1 MKQRANTHPTLQQR
15 LKQVKR
21 QTHVARYQLQRKVK
35 TALGPLDI
43 QETRGISQVQ
53 GDVLFISYHANVR
66 RSVEEVLR
74 GEGYR
79 YDVVNAEDAPRFLQL
94 ARYRLVIF
102 DWTSRGYWRI
112 FNDVRR
118 HKKHIKIVVLVTS
131 EARAQGTMKGGG
143 YSYVWGE
150 DFDPEQ
156 LRTCLRSALQ
166 LRHPVCAL
174 LKNGEPCNRSCVYDY
189 EPGAVAQ
196 VT

>member
-1 MKQRANTHPTLQQR
+1 MKQRPDTHPILKQR
-15 LKQVKR
+15 LKQVER

-43 QETRGISQVQ
+43 QKTRGISQVQ
-53 GDVLFISYHANVR
+53 GDVLFVSYHMSVR
-66 RSVEEVLR
+66 RRVEDVLR

-79 YDVVNAEDAPRFLQL
+79 YDAVSAEDAPRFLQL
-94 ARYRLVIF
+94 THYRLVIF

-118 HKKHIKIVVLVTS
+118 HKKHIKIIVLVTS
-131 EARAQGTMKGGG
+131 EARARATMEGGG
-143 YSYVWGE
+143 YSYIWDE

-174 LKNGEPCNRSCVYDY
+174 LKNSEPCNRSCVYDY
-189 EPGAVAQ
+189 EPGSSV
-196 VT
+196 

>member
-1 MKQRANTHPTLQQR
+1 MKHRTDVYAILQER
-15 LKQVKR
+15 LKQAER

-53 GDVLFISYHANVR
+53 GNVLFVGYHANVR
-66 RSVEEVLR
+66 RRVEDVLR
-74 GEGYR
+74 SDGYR
-79 YDVVNAEDAPRFLQL
+79 YDAVAAEEAPSFLQL

-118 HKKHIKIVVLVTS
+118 NKKHIKIVVLVTS
-131 EARAQGTMKGGG
+131 EARARATMDGGG
-143 YSYVWGE
+143 YSYIWGE
-150 DFDPEQ
+150 DFNPEQ

-166 LRHPVCAL
+166 LKHPVCAL
-174 LKNGEPCNRSCVYDY
+174 LKNNEPCNRSCVYDY
-189 EPGAVAQ
+189 EPDA
-196 VT
+196 

>member
-1 MKQRANTHPTLQQR
+1 MKQRIDTHPTLQQR
-15 LKQVKR
+15 LKQVER
-21 QTHVARYQLQRKVK
+21 RTHVARYQLRRKVK

-66 RSVEEVLR
+66 RGVEDVLR

-118 HKKHIKIVVLVTS
+118 HKKHIKIIVLVTS
-131 EARAQGTMKGGG
+131 EARAQATMKGGG

-174 LKNGEPCNRSCVYDY
+174 LKNGESCNRSCVYDY

>member
-1 MKQRANTHPTLQQR
+1 MKYRDSIHPVLKDR
-15 LKQVKR
+15 LKQIER
-21 QTHVARYQLQRKVK
+21 QTHVARYQLQGKVK
-35 TALGPLDI
+35 AALGPLDI
-43 QETRGISQVQ
+43 QENRGVSQIQ
-53 GDVLFISYHANVR
+53 GDVLFISYHAPVR
-66 RSVEEVLR
+66 HRVEEVLR

-79 YDVVNAEDAPRFLQL
+79 YDVVNAEEAPHFLQL

-118 HKKHIKIVVLVTS
+118 HKKHIKIIALVTS
-131 EARAQGTMKGGG
+131 EARARATMDGGG

-150 DFDPEQ
+150 DFDSEQ

-174 LKNGEPCNRSCVYDY
+174 LKNDEACNRSCIYDY
-189 EPGAVAQ
+189 DPDA
-196 VT
+196 

>member
-1 MKQRANTHPTLQQR
+1 MKRRTDIHPALQDR
-15 LKQVKR
+15 LKQTER
-21 QTHVARYQLQRKVK
+21 QAHVARYQLQRKVK

-43 QETRGISQVQ
+43 QESRGISQVQ
-53 GDVLFISYHANVR
+53 GDALFISYHANVR
-66 RSVEEVLR
+66 RRVEEVLR

-79 YDVVNAEDAPRFLQL
+79 YDVANAEDAPRFLQL

-131 EARAQGTMKGGG
+131 EARARATMEGGG

-150 DFDPEQ
+150 DFDTEQ

-174 LKNGEPCNRSCVYDY
+174 LKNSEPCNRSCVYDY
-189 EPGAVAQ
+189 EPDM
-196 VT
+196 